1 MEDSISMPE
10 LVAILQAKQKEE
22 NDNRKFLAAMQG
34 VDLDKNSDSSNGQD
48 AWERIKAKAFSGGKT
63 TNPNDIVSL
72 QGAAAQRAG
81 FGIGEGLDYEV
92 IE

>member
-10 LVAILQAKQKEE
+10 LVAILNAKSKQEHE
-22 NDNRKFLAAMQG
+22 DRKFFAALQG
-34 VDLDKNSDSSNGQD
+34 VDMDKDNSSEGQE

-63 TNPNDIVSL
+63 TDPNDIVSL
-72 QGAAAQRAG
+72 QGSVAKKAG

-92 IE
+92 ID

>member
-10 LVAILQAKQKEE
+10 LVAILNAKSKQEHE
-22 NDNRKFLAAMQG
+22 DRKFFAALQG
-34 VDLDKNSDSSNGQD
+34 VDMDKDNSSEGQE

-63 TNPNDIVSL
+63 TDPNDIVSL
-72 QGAAAQRAG
+72 QGNAARKAG

-92 IE
+92 ID